1 MNTLS
6 PEMINLFYELLSLTN
21 ILPLIICSM
30 ITTMIYLRL
39 QKTHQQAIEQLRI
52 KISADL
58 HDEVGSLLSG
68 LAMQAELMEVLNDQD
83 RITQAQQI
91 AIRSREA
98 MASMRDVVWSLDARK
113 DNWDSLMDRLREHA
127 CEVLEPKN
135 IAFEIKTEGVNRSKE
150 LSAEMRKHLYL
161 IGKEAITNVA
171 KHSNANCVTICIHQ
185 TGHRLEVSIQDNGE
199 VPAKSQRKAAGL
211 GLSNI
216 TMRAQ
221 ALGAKLD
228 FVYQNGFG
236 INLSMGIAA

>member
-1 MNTLS
+1 MNNLS
-6 PEMINLFYELLSLTN
+6 PELTNLFFDFVSTANLMSLMVCSLIT
-21 ILPLIICSM
+21 LII
-30 ITTMIYLRL
+30 YLHL
-39 QKTHQQAIEQLRI
+39 QKKHQQTIEQLRI

-58 HDEVGSLLSG
+58 HDEVGTLLSG
-68 LAMQAELMEVLNDQD
+68 LAMQAELMEVLNDTD
-83 RITQAQQI
+83 RLAQAQQI

-113 DNWDSLMDRLREHA
+113 DNWDSLLDRLREHA
-127 CEVLEPKN
+127 CEVLEPNN
-135 IAFEIKTEGVNRSKE
+135 IAFEIKTSGVNRSKE
-150 LSAEMRKHLYL
+150 LSPELRKHLYL

-171 KHSNANCVTICIHQ
+171 KHSDADCVSLCIQQ
-185 TGHRLEVSIQDNGE
+185 TGDQLEVNIQDNGF

-216 TMRAQ
+216 TMRAK

-236 INLSMGIAA
+236 INLSMGLMA